1 MIGPVAG
8 AGTDVFGVSDT
19 GLRRKRN
26 EDHFI
31 VAALRKELSIRQSNL
46 PTGAGLDVGSAAEAQ
61 VFAVADGVG
70 GHEDGDVASRLSLT
84 LLVDYLARAAACF
97 NQLDTEEE
105 NAFLERLEA
114 GVHEVHERL
123 LAALGHGSRP
133 PASTLTM
140 VTLVWPRA
148 YLVHVGDSRAMYLH
162 GGILRTLTRDQTV
175 AEWLVDDGTLTPEQ
189 AARSMMANTLTSA
202 IGGEDLRPSVGL
214 VDFVPGDVLLLC
226 SDGLTKH
233 VPDERIAERL
243 REPWTAERMA
253 TTLLQDALDGGG
265 SDNVTVVVARM
276 LG

>member
-1 MIGPVAG
+1 MSGKVA
-8 AGTDVFGVSDT
+8 AAVTDVFGVSDI
-19 GLRRKRN
+19 GRRRARN

-31 VAALRKELSIRQSNL
+31 VASLRKELAIRQSNL
-46 PTGAGLDVGSAAEAQ
+46 TAAAWHDAESAAEAQ

-70 GHEDGDVASRLSLT
+70 GHEGGDVASQLT
-84 LLVDYLARAAACF
+84 LTMLVNYLARAAASF
-97 NQLDTEEE
+97 NQLGADEE

-114 GVHEVHERL
+114 GVHEVHEGL
-123 LAALGHGSRP
+123 LAQLGRGSRA

-148 YLVHVGDSRAMYLH
+148 YVVHVGDSRAMYLH
-162 GGILRTLTRDQTV
+162 RGILRTLTRDQTF
-175 AEWLVDDGTLTPEQ
+175 AEMLVDDGTMTPEQ
-189 AARSMMANTLTSA
+189 AARSMLNSTLTSA
-202 IGGEDLRPSVGL
+202 IGGQDMRPIVGL

-233 VPDERIAERL
+233 VSDERIAERL
-243 REPWTAERMA
+243 GEPWTAEQMA

-265 SDNVTVVVARM
+265 SDNVTVLVVRM

>member
-1 MIGPVAG
+1 MSGNVAAGP
-8 AGTDVFGVSDT
+8 DVFGVSDT
-19 GLRRKRN
+19 GLRRQRN

-31 VAALRKELSIRQSNL
+31 VALLRKELTIRQSNV
-46 PTGAGLDVGSAAEAQ
+46 PEDTGLHAGSVAEAQ
-61 VFAVADGVG
+61 IFAVADGVG
-70 GHEDGDVASRLSLT
+70 GHEDGDVASRLTLT
-84 LLVDYLARAAACF
+84 MLVEYLARAAACF

-105 NAFLERLEA
+105 HAFLERLEA
-114 GVHEVHERL
+114 GVHEVHLRL
-123 LAALGHGSRP
+123 VAALGQGSRP

-140 VTLVWPRA
+140 ATLVWPRA

-162 GGILRTLTRDQTV
+162 GGILRTLTRDQTY
-175 AEWLVDDGTLTPEQ
+175 AELLVDDGTLTPEQ

-202 IGGEDLRPSVGL
+202 IGGLEMMPSVGL

-233 VPDERIAERL
+233 VPDGKIAERL
-243 REPWTAERMA
+243 RQPWTAEQMA

-265 SDNVTVVVARM
+265 TDNVTVLVARM